1 MKLPFK
7 IKPSAQ
13 AFRASFFI
21 NIIALIFY
29 FILNGGFSINDLGYF
44 LLTFFTASIILEN
57 FLTSYK
63 SRLEEINILKDQE
76 NYRRE
81 FLGNVSH
88 ELKTPLFT
96 IQGYILTLI
105 EGALKDKKVR
115 GKYLRR
121 SAKGVDRLISI
132 VKDLDLI
139 TQFESG
145 IKTVDK
151 TNFNIYELIENV
163 YDLMEFESE
172 KNNIKLLINNKN
184 ITTVTVNADKERI
197 LQVLTNLIVNSIK
210 YGKENGYT
218 EVKVEEY
225 DKDRIIVRVK
235 DNGEGIEDEHLPRLF
250 ERFYRIDKNRSRK
263 KGGSGLGLSIV
274 KHIIDDLAFTQ
285 NIITTKNDILSILKK
300 IQDLDPPGVGARS
313 LQECLLIQLNKK
325 TNSKES
331 IFNSIKIIE
340 SEFELFSKKKFTKLS
355 EKLNLSDSELKAA
368 INEISKL
375 NPKPGGSITSEFS
388 NNTIIPDF
396 ILKIQDGELIVELNK
411 RNSPELKLSNSY
423 KDILEGYKNDPNKS
437 KSQNQAIQFLKQ
449 KLDSAKWFIEAV
461 EQRYQT
467 LFQTVNA
474 IVTFQNDYFLSGEE
488 SDLKPMI
495 LKDIAEK
502 INMDIST
509 VSRVANSKY
518 IDTPYGIKLLKSYFS
533 EGMVNKDGD
542 EISTIEIKKTLKLI
556 IESEDKAKPLSD
568 IELSENL
575 SNKGYKVARRT
586 VSKYREQ
593 LDIPVARLRKE
604 LQ

>member
-7 IKPSAQ
+7 IQPSKQ

-29 FILNGGFSINDLGYF
+29 FIVIGGFSINDLGYF
-44 LLTFFTASIILEN
+44 ILTFFTASIVLEN

-63 SRLEEINILKDQE
+63 TRLEEINILKDQE

-151 TNFNIYELIENV
+151 TDFNIYELIENV

-172 KNNIKLLINNKN
+172 KNNTKLLINNKN
-184 ITTVTVNADKERI
+184 ITPVIVNADKERI

-225 DKDRIIVRVK
+225 DKDRIIVRIK

-274 KHIIDDLAFTQ
+274 KHIIEAHQEQIFVE
-285 NIITTKNDILSILKK
+285 SK
-300 IQDLDPPGVGARS
+300 IGQG
-313 LQECLLIQLNKK
+313 
-325 TNSKES
+325 T
-331 IFNSIKIIE
+331 
-340 SEFELFSKKKFTKLS
+340 
-355 EKLNLSDSELKAA
+355 
-368 INEISKL
+368 
-375 NPKPGGSITSEFS
+375 EFS
-388 NNTIIPDF
+388 FT
-396 ILKIQDGELIVELNK
+396 L
-411 RNSPELKLSNSY
+411 
-423 KDILEGYKNDPNKS
+423 
-437 KSQNQAIQFLKQ
+437 Q
-449 KLDSAKWFIEAV
+449 K
-461 EQRYQT
+461 
-467 LFQTVNA
+467 
-474 IVTFQNDYFLSGEE
+474 
-488 SDLKPMI
+488 P
-495 LKDIAEK
+495 
-502 INMDIST
+502 
-509 VSRVANSKY
+509 
-518 IDTPYGIKLLKSYFS
+518 
-533 EGMVNKDGD
+533 
-542 EISTIEIKKTLKLI
+542 
-556 IESEDKAKPLSD
+556 
-568 IELSENL
+568 
-575 SNKGYKVARRT
+575 
-586 VSKYREQ
+586 
-593 LDIPVARLRKE
+593 
-604 LQ
+604 

>member
-7 IKPSAQ
+7 IRPSTQ

-29 FILNGGFSINDLGYF
+29 FIIIGGFSINDLGYF
-44 LLTFFTASIILEN
+44 ILTFFTASIVLEN

-172 KNNIKLLINNKN
+172 KNNTKLLINNKN
-184 ITTVTVNADKERI
+184 ITPVIVNADKERI

-235 DNGEGIEDEHLPRLF
+235 DNVEGIEDEHLPRLF

-274 KHIIDDLAFTQ
+274 KHIIEAHQEQIFVE
-285 NIITTKNDILSILKK
+285 SK
-300 IQDLDPPGVGARS
+300 IGQG
-313 LQECLLIQLNKK
+313 
-325 TNSKES
+325 T
-331 IFNSIKIIE
+331 
-340 SEFELFSKKKFTKLS
+340 
-355 EKLNLSDSELKAA
+355 
-368 INEISKL
+368 
-375 NPKPGGSITSEFS
+375 EFS
-388 NNTIIPDF
+388 FT
-396 ILKIQDGELIVELNK
+396 L
-411 RNSPELKLSNSY
+411 
-423 KDILEGYKNDPNKS
+423 
-437 KSQNQAIQFLKQ
+437 Q
-449 KLDSAKWFIEAV
+449 K
-461 EQRYQT
+461 
-467 LFQTVNA
+467 
-474 IVTFQNDYFLSGEE
+474 
-488 SDLKPMI
+488 P
-495 LKDIAEK
+495 
-502 INMDIST
+502 
-509 VSRVANSKY
+509 
-518 IDTPYGIKLLKSYFS
+518 
-533 EGMVNKDGD
+533 
-542 EISTIEIKKTLKLI
+542 
-556 IESEDKAKPLSD
+556 
-568 IELSENL
+568 
-575 SNKGYKVARRT
+575 
-586 VSKYREQ
+586 
-593 LDIPVARLRKE
+593 
-604 LQ
+604 